1 MFGMGAIN
9 ASGGSVHFSKYAHKE
24 GAATP
29 ISACFSFASQA
40 FERTPGNVA

>member
-1 MFGMGAIN
+1 MFDMSAIN
-9 ASGGSVHFSKYAHKE
+9 ANGGSVHFSKYAHKG

-40 FERTPGNVA
+40 FK